1 MLKSREIQKLCFI
14 FFSLVLL
21 SSPVLAKTS
30 FFPAPNPE
38 RHGPGSVRSKPQILS
53 LVVDGKTVPV
63 DVWVDSQPNYPYRV
77 LGLIET
83 NRQRKHA
90 ARVAVEHG
98 ADGIILIKRQELPY
112 VPRWVGRHRGTL
124 RFSEF
129 RYWWA
134 IKK

>member
-1 MLKSREIQKLCFI
+1 MLKSREIRRVGY
-14 FFSLVLL
+14 FFLGFFLFC
-21 SSPVLAKTS
+21 SPLLAKTEYFAS
-30 FFPAPNPE
+30 P
-38 RHGPGSVRSKPQILS
+38 KPQWHKAGNQKAKPETINI
-53 LVVDGKTVPV
+53 VVDGGKVPV
-63 DVWVDSQPNYPYRV
+63 DVWVDSVPSYPYRI

-98 ADGIILIKRQELPY
+98 ANGIVLLKREEIPY

-134 IKK
+134 IKR

>member
-1 MLKSREIQKLCFI
+1 MLKSREIKSSCYI
-14 FFSLVLL
+14 FLFCLAFC
-21 SSPVLAKTS
+21 SPILAKTEY
-30 FFPAPNPE
+30 FPSPKPE
-38 RHGPGSVRSKPQILS
+38 RHAPATTKVKPQTIT
-53 LVVDGKTVPV
+53 LVVDGAKIPV
-63 DVWVDSQPNYPYRV
+63 EVWIDSAPSYPYYI

-98 ADGIILIKRQELPY
+98 ATGIILIKRSEIPY